1 MAQQLC
7 PYRKAVR
14 TTKSTANRKK
24 PAVPR
29 PKLLSVSEEARRW
42 SALLES
48 ELLSWPG
55 VIAKRMFGFRAV
67 YREKKIFAALPN
79 SRGFGPEAS
88 MLLKFDP
95 MPPALLQRALNDS
108 RVHGNTPGKGWFSF
122 TLSSDTDLH
131 DALEWLNHCYESAKK
146 GRSR

>member
-1 MAQQLC
+1 MAQRLC
-7 PYRKAVR
+7 RYRQSVG

-29 PKLLSVSEEARRW
+29 PKLLSISEEARRW

-48 ELLSWPG
+48 ELLAWPG

-67 YREKKIFAALPN
+67 YRGKKIFAALPN
-79 SRGFGPEAS
+79 SRGFGPEPS
-88 MLLKFDP
+88 ILLKFDP
-95 MPPALLQRALNDS
+95 MPPALLERALNDS
-108 RVHGNTPGKGWFSF
+108 RVRGNTPGRGWFSF

-131 DALEWLNHCYESAKK
+131 DALEWLNHCYKSARK
-146 GRSR
+146 GCSR

>member
-1 MAQQLC
+1 
-7 PYRKAVR
+7 VR
-14 TTKSTANRKK
+14 TTKSTVNRKK
-24 PAVPR
+24 STVPR
-29 PKLLSVSEEARRW
+29 PKLLPVSGEARRW

-55 VIAKRMFGFRAV
+55 VITKRMFGFRAV
-67 YREKKIFAALPN
+67 YRGKKIFAALPN

-95 MPPALLQRALNDS
+95 MPPALLQHALNDS
-108 RVHGNTPGKGWFSF
+108 RVHGKTPGKGWFSF

-131 DALEWLNHCYESAKK
+131 DALEWLNHCYESARK

>member
-7 PYRKAVR
+7 RYRQSVR
-14 TTKSTANRKK
+14 TTKSSANRKK
-24 PAVPR
+24 PLVPR

-67 YREKKIFAALPN
+67 YRGKKIFAALPN
-79 SRGFGPEAS
+79 SRGFDPEPS
-88 MLLKFDP
+88 ILLKFDP
-95 MPPALLQRALNDS
+95 MPPALLERALNDS
-108 RVHGNTPGKGWFSF
+108 RVRGNTPGHGWFSF

-131 DALEWLNHCYESAKK
+131 DALEWLNHCYQSARK
-146 GRSR
+146 GCSR